1 MIVCDQCKSCA
12 FYRTHNKTPYTS
24 KLHHLLIET
33 YCEGD
38 LHEVCRR
45 KGYEEEMGTAPLAD
59 LGPNGHSVENLQR
72 IY

>member
-1 MIVCDQCKSCA
+1 MCDQYKSCA
-12 FYRTHNKTPYTS
+12 FYCTYNTPPNNS
-24 KLHHLLIET
+24 KRHQLLIDA

-45 KGYEEEMGTAPLAD
+45 KGYEEEMRSTPLAD
-59 LGPNGHSVENLQR
+59 LGPNGYSVDSHQR

>member
-1 MIVCDQCKSCA
+1 MCDQYKSCA
-12 FYRTHNKTPYTS
+12 FYRTHKKTPKNN
-24 KLHHLLIET
+24 KLHQLLIDT

-45 KGYEEEMGTAPLAD
+45 KGYEEEMGSAPLAD
-59 LGPNGHSVENLQR
+59 LGPNGYSVDSHQR

>member
-1 MIVCDQCKSCA
+1 VCEQSKSCA
-12 FYRTHNKTPYTS
+12 FYRTHNKNTFKS

-38 LHEVCRR
+38 FHEVCRR
-45 KGYEEEMGTAPLAD
+45 KGYEEQMGYAALSD
-59 LGPNGHSVENLQR
+59 LGPNGYSVETQQR